1 MISIILKTFFAEK
14 KMVNNPANLNVVVL
28 ADEDVKEFNNSVL
41 RDEYYDILT
50 TEDCFV
56 DDDDDIPDNIIL
68 GYN

>member
-1 MISIILKTFFAEK
+1 
-14 KMVNNPANLNVVVL
+14 MVNNPANLNVVVL